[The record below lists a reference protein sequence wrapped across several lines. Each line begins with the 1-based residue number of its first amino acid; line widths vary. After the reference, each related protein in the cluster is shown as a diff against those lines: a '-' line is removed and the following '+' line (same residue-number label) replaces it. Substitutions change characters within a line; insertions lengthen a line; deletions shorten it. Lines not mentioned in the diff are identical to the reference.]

1 MMKHLLTVALT
12 VCMAVLLPGCAQN
25 DQKSADRPGIT
36 ASELVTISATVES
49 INHAARI
56 VTLRGAE
63 GNLVTLQIS
72 EEARNLD
79 QVEVGDTVEAEYYES
94 VALFVQ
100 HAKDE
105 PGAEITTAAA
115 RTPLGDKPGMGVA
128 DTVTLTATVTAID
141 YATRMITLQ
150 GPEGNTVTTRVDE
163 SARRFNE
170 VKQGDQVVVRYT
182 RAVAITV
189 REP

>member
-1 MMKHLLTVALT
+1 MKHLL
-12 VCMAVLLPGCAQN
+12 AVVFAVYTAMLLPGWAQN

-36 ASELVTISATVES
+36 ASELVTISATVEAVD
-49 INHAARI
+49 HDARL
-56 VTLRGAE
+56 VTLRGPE
-63 GNLVTLQIS
+63 GNLVTLKVS
-72 EEARNLD
+72 EEARNLG

-100 HAKDE
+100 VADGE
-105 PGAEITTAAA
+105 PGAEVTTAAA

-141 YATRMITLQ
+141 YDTRMITLQ
-150 GPEGNTVTTRVDE
+150 GPEGKTITTRVDE
-163 SARRFNE
+163 SAKRFNE
-170 VKQGDQVVVRYT
+170 VKQGDQVVVRHT

>member
-1 MMKHLLTVALT
+1 MKQLLSIIITTLMSAL
-12 VCMAVLLPGCAQN
+12 LLACAQN
-25 DQKSADRPGIT
+25 GQKPADKPGIT
-36 ASELVTISATVES
+36 ASELVKVSATVEA
-49 INHAARI
+49 IDHAARI
-56 VTLRGAE
+56 VTLRGPQ
-63 GNLVTLQIS
+63 GNLTTLEVS

-100 HAKDE
+100 AAEGE
-105 PGAEITTAAA
+105 PGAEVTSAAA
-115 RTPLGDKPGMGVA
+115 RTPKGDKPGMGVT
-128 DTVTLTATVTAID
+128 DTVTLTATVAAID
-141 YATRMITLQ
+141 YETRMITLQ

-163 SARRFNE
+163 SATRFNE

-182 RAVAITV
+182 RAFAITV

>member
-1 MMKHLLTVALT
+1 MKKLLSMAITALLS
-12 VCMAVLLPGCAQN
+12 MLLLACAQN
-25 DQKSADRPGIT
+25 DQKAVDKPGIT
-36 ASELVTISATVES
+36 ASELVTLSATVE
-49 INHAARI
+49 AVDLATRR
-56 VTLRGAE
+56 VTLRGPE
-63 GNLVTLQIS
+63 GNLVTLQVS

-100 HAKDE
+100 AAEGE
-105 PGAEITTAAA
+105 PGAEVTTAAA

-141 YATRMITLQ
+141 YDTRMITLQ
-150 GPEGNTVTTRVDE
+150 GPEGNTITTRVDE

>member
-1 MMKHLLTVALT
+1 MKHLLSVL
-12 VCMAVLLPGCAQN
+12 MAVCLSALLPGCAQN

-36 ASELVTISATVES
+36 ASELVTVSATVEA
-49 INHAARI
+49 IDHASRV
-56 VTLRGAE
+56 VTLRGSE
-63 GNLVTLQIS
+63 GNLVTLQVS
-72 EEARNLD
+72 EAARNLD

-100 HAKDE
+100 AAEGE
-105 PGAEITTAAA
+105 PGAEVTTAAA
-115 RTPLGDKPGMGVA
+115 RTPLGDKPGMGVS

-141 YATRMITLQ
+141 YNTRKITLL
-150 GPEGNTVTTRVDE
+150 GPEGKSKTIRVDE
-163 SARRFNE
+163 SAKRFNE

>member
-1 MMKHLLTVALT
+1 MKHLRSITSIALL
-12 VCMAVLLPGCAQN
+12 AVMLLACAQN
-25 DQKSADRPGIT
+25 AEQPENKPGIS
-36 ASELVTISATVES
+36 ASELLTISATVEA
-49 INHAARI
+49 IDLVARQ
-56 VTLRGAE
+56 VTLRGPE
-63 GNLVTLQIS
+63 GNLVTLQVS

-100 HAKDE
+100 AAQGE
-105 PGAEITTAAA
+105 PGAEVTTASA

-141 YATRMITLQ
+141 YDTRMITLQ
-150 GPEGNTVTTRVDE
+150 GPEGNTITTRVDE